1 LTIQISDPG
10 QGFDVGPVRQELDKR
25 HQDGQWRRGWGLK
38 IMEELMDELHVES
51 GEHGT
56 KITMVKRR
64 PDRETD

>member
-1 LTIQISDPG
+1 
-10 QGFDVGPVRQELDKR
+10 VRQELDKR

-51 GEHGT
+51 EEHGT